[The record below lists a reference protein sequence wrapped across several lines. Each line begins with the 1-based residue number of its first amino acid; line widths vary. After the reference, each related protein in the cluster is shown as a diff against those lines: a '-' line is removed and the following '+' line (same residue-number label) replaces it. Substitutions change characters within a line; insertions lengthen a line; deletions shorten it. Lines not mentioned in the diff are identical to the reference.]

1 MFSSDHKSTT
11 ETPRA
16 TITQAI
22 AIAQRTMAAEINS
35 VTFNGFTP
43 AATEAAA
50 AN

>member
-1 MFSSDHKSTT
+1 MPSETT
-11 ETPRA
+11 A
-16 TITQAI
+16 QAI
-22 AIAQRTMAAEINS
+22 TVAQITIAAETRT